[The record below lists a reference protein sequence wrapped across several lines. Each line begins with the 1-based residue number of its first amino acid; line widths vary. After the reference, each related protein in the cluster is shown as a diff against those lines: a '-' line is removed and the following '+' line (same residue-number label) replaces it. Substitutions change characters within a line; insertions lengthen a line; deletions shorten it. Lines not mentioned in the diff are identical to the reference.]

1 MSAVVTTYYMLSKL
15 ILTLVRAH
23 SSAPP
28 LTPSTLTSNHY
39 QAARNALMQS
49 LFHAQGPPSFKK
61 GRTAK

>member
-1 MSAVVTTYYMLSKL
+1 MLSKL